1 MLRLTV
7 RSGRDGRLLARVVDR
22 DGVMFVLDY
31 GDRSILSDASRKVL
45 HGGFNVSWQGGVET
59 AVPGNAA
66 LLRQLALFY
75 AQQGLLVCVDEPD
88 WPRKTRKAEPA
99 RPSWQDGPPTI
110 LQDEPLDFDPN
121 TRLMS
126 RRDLVALRDKLDR
139 LDARRK
145 GRATAFGERP
155 KAQRPTLA
163 PDLTGDLGGDLGA
176 TLDDVDLEDIDLET
190 DEVVRKRPRTRAKP
204 WAPSE

>member
-31 GDRSILSDASRKVL
+31 GDRSLLSDASRKVL

-75 AQQGLLVCVDEPD
+75 ASQGLLVCVDEPD
-88 WPRKTRKAEPA
+88 WPRKARKAEPI

-110 LQDEPLDFDPN
+110 LQDEPLDPS

-126 RRDLVALRDKLDR
+126 RRDLVELRNKLDR
-139 LDARRK
+139 LDARSK
-145 GRATAFGERP
+145 GRAAAYGER
-155 KAQRPTLA
+155 A
-163 PDLTGDLGGDLGA
+163 PAPRSNLGADLGVDLGA
-176 TLDDVDLEDIDLET
+176 SLDDVDLEDIDLET

-204 WAPSE
+204 WAPTE